1 MTDQRT
7 EERRVGVNEGSR
19 AWAEEAVEVLTEV
32 AGHYRGVITYA
43 ELAEEVQVRTRLRT
57 GAPFRNWIGGVLAT
71 VVSRCHALGLPPL
84 TSLVVH
90 GRGKDGAVEEGTVAA
105 RFTCYRRFADDIPA
119 EVLAAAAAAARAKE
133 EAAGPARASRAKPSA
148 SARTRAPRAPRER
161 RQKAAE
167 EAPKICP
174 SCFVQLP
181 ASGICDDCG

>member
-7 EERRVGVNEGSR
+7 DERRVGVNEGSK

-32 AGHYRGVITYA
+32 AGHYLGIITYA
-43 ELAEEVQVRTRLRT
+43 ELAEEVQARTRLRT
-57 GAPFRNWIGGVLAT
+57 RAPFRNWIGGVLAT

-90 GRGKDGAVEEGTVAA
+90 GRGKDGGTEEGTVHA

-119 EVLAAAAAAARAKE
+119 EVLAAAAAADRAKAE
-133 EAAGPARASRAKPSA
+133 EAAASTRASRAKSRA
-148 SARTRAPRAPRER
+148 SARTRAPRER
-161 RQKAAE
+161 RQKATE

-181 ASGICDDCG
+181 GSGICDDCG